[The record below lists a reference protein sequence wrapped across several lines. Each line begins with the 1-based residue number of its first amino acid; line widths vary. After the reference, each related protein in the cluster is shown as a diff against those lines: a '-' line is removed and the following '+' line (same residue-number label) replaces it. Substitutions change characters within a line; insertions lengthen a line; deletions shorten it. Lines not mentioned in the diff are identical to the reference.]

1 MTKLEKFQS
10 IKKDFGLSFA
20 VRYYY
25 LRETKQYSRYI
36 ALVRDYLTSYL
47 CPLIEEYQSVD
58 SNIDLASGKDI
69 WVCWWQG
76 KSAMPD
82 FCKMCYE
89 NLLYNTPA
97 DYTVHLIT
105 KDNYNEY
112 AKIPDNIVRKMEA
125 GKLSVTQFSDILRE
139 SLLYNNGGFWIDA
152 SVWVTSDY
160 LSAIDFDASF
170 WSIKLPEVDDCSVLG
185 QVVSECKWS
194 GFVLAG
200 KKGNLLFKFL
210 YEAMC
215 KYFGEHDSTI
225 DYFIQNILLRIAYE
239 NIPSIRIQID
249 QVPYSNLHLYE
260 LYRHMDEPFESTLW
274 DELCSDTTIFKL
286 TQKRPY
292 KEFSNGKRTFYG
304 YLRETNQKQQTR

>member
-10 IKKDFGLSFA
+10 IKKDFGLLFA

-47 CPLIEEYQSVD
+47 RPLIEEYQSVD

-112 AKIPDNIVRKMEA
+112 VEIPDSIVHKMET
-125 GKLSVTQFSDILRE
+125 GIIPITQFSDVLRQA
-139 SLLYNNGGFWIDA
+139 LLYYNGGIWIDA
-152 SVWVTSDY
+152 SIWVTKDFCS
-160 LSAIDFDASF
+160 SIDENTLF
-170 WSIKLPEVDDCSVLG
+170 WSVKLPQIDDPTVWG
-185 QVVSECKWS
+185 QLVSECKWGS
-194 GFVLAG
+194 FILAG
-200 KKGNLLFKFL
+200 KKGNLLFKFVFDS
-210 YEAMC
+210 MC
-215 KYFGEHDSTI
+215 KYYNENNSII
-225 DYFIQNILLRIAYE
+225 DYFLQNMLIRTAYD
-239 NIPSIRIQID
+239 NISYIREQID
-249 QVPYSNLHLYE
+249 SVPCSNLHLYD

-304 YLRETNQKQQTR
+304 WLKETNEKQQTR